1 MACEFNRELS
11 AFGARSARRAS
22 DLSDP
27 SSHATMSMSNGYE
40 VPQPTPFHQ
49 LSLLLE
55 KQPETF
61 ASGNREIQ
69 DAALQSTEHIFNLGT
84 QAPLHGEI
92 KP

>member
-1 MACEFNRELS
+1 MACEFN
-11 AFGARSARRAS
+11 AFGAHRAS